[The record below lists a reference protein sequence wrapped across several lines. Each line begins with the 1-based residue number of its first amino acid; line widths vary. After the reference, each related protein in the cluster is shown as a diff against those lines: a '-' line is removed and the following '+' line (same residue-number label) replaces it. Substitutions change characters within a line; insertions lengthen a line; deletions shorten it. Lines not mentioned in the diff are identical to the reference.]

1 MAQYR
6 ISGALFENKRDRGPR
21 FSGVIEIDGKKE
33 NIALWPKTSAK
44 GHEYLS
50 VSEDKKQQDKNS
62 SGPSPFKPR
71 ATPARGDMDD
81 DIPF

>member
-1 MAQYR
+1 MTQYR
-6 ISGALFENKRDRGPR
+6 ISGALFENKRDKGPR

-33 NIALWPKTSAK
+33 QIALWPKISAK

-50 VSEDKKQQDKNS
+50 VSEDKKKDAAAG
-62 SGPSPFKPR
+62 GPSPFKPR
-71 ATPARGDMDD
+71 APAPQNKDMDD